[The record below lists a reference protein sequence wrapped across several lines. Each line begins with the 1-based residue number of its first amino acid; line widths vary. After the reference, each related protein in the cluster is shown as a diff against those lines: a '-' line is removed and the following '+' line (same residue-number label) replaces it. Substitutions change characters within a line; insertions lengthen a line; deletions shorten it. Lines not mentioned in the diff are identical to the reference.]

1 MIYYDKL
8 KASFLRS
15 EVIPK
20 EQLEDYG
27 IDVGEDGSGMERKK
41 ARRQWRGGCGKV

>member
-1 MIYYDKL
+1 
-8 KASFLRS
+8 LRS

-27 IDVGEDGSGMERKK
+27 IDVGEDGSGMERK
-41 ARRQWRGGCGKV
+41 RPGGNGEEAEERCD